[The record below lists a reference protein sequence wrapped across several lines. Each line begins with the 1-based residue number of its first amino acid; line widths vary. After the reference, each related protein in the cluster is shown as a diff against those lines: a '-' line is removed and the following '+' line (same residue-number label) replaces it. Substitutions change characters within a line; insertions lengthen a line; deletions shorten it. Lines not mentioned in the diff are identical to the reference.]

1 MTPDLASLRLRH
13 LQMPTRLLRALKA
26 CVAAAALLSPGAV
39 AVAADL
45 TVGARSELAMD
56 PHFQWLDTNT
66 SYYAQIYGTLVG
78 IDEQSRIVPVL
89 AESWKATSPTEWRFT
104 LRKGVTFHD
113 GSPFDADDVVASFKR
128 ARTLPNASSPYLG
141 AIRTIED
148 VRADDPST
156 VIITTNKPDPIVF
169 YGVAHIQILPAKLAN
184 TATTDDF
191 NTGRAAI
198 GAGSYKFVSYQ
209 AGNRLILERNPNY
222 WGSPPLWDKVTFRFI
237 PDDAARVAA
246 LLSGDVDLIDFVP
259 PSHVERMQATPSVTV
274 FKGRS
279 DRVLFLLMDQERDK
293 SPFITDA
300 DRKPID
306 KNPLK
311 DRRVRE
317 ALTLAVDRDTLVERV
332 MSGLAF
338 PANQIN
344 VEGFGGYNPDIK
356 SPPYDRKRAKEL
368 LAEAGYPG
376 GFGLTLHCTNDR
388 YVNDARVCQAL
399 GQMFARVGLTV
410 DVQTLPRSVF
420 FPKATDHKGERFS
433 MLLLGWGGSSSGDAG
448 ALPNVLHSWEPAKGL
463 GTWNITHYSNRQVDS
478 VIERALSHMD
488 REARHRDYQEA
499 MRMVM
504 DDHGAIALY
513 NQSVAVAARK
523 GITYTV
529 WASERTVA
537 DSAVMEKK

>member
-1 MTPDLASLRLRH
+1 MTTDLAFISQLTLGMPARLR
-13 LQMPTRLLRALKA
+13 RALQI
-26 CVAAAALLSPGAV
+26 CVAASALLAPGGGAFG
-39 AVAADL
+39 ADL
-45 TVGARSELAMD
+45 TIGARSELAMD

-78 IDEQSRIVPVL
+78 IDEQSRIVPLL
-89 AESWKATSPTEWRFT
+89 AESWKAVSETEWRFA
-104 LRKGVTFHD
+104 LRPGITFHD
-113 GSPFDADDVVASFKR
+113 GSPLDAEAVVASFKR
-128 ARTLPNASSPYLG
+128 ARTLPNASSPYVG
-141 AIRTIED
+141 AIRTIGD
-148 VRADDPST
+148 VKADGPAT
-156 VIITTNKPDPIVF
+156 VVITTSKPDPIVL
-169 YGVAHIQILPAKLAN
+169 YGVAQIQILPLKLAA

-209 AGNRLILERNPNY
+209 AGNRLVLERNPNF
-222 WGSPPLWDKVTFRFI
+222 WGPRPLWDKVTFRFI

-259 PSHVERMQATPSVTV
+259 PSFVERLQATPSVTV
-274 FKGRS
+274 FTGRS

-300 DRKPID
+300 NRQPTD
-306 KNPLK
+306 KNPFK

-317 ALTLAVDRDTLVERV
+317 ALTLAVDRDALVERV

-338 PANQIN
+338 PASQIN

-356 SPPYDRKRAKEL
+356 LPPYDRKRAKEL
-368 LAEAGYPG
+368 LAEAGYPE
-376 GFGLTLHCTNDR
+376 GFGITLHCTNDR

-399 GQMFARVGLTV
+399 GQMFARVGLKA
-410 DVQTLPRSVF
+410 DIQTMPRSVF

-433 MLLLGWGGSSSGDAG
+433 LLLLGWGGSSSGDAG

-463 GTWNITHYSNRQVDS
+463 GTWNITHYSNPDLDRL
-478 VIERALSHMD
+478 IERALSHMD
-488 REARHRDYQEA
+488 RAARYHDYEEA
-499 MRMVM
+499 MRLAME
-504 DDHGAIALY
+504 DHGAIALY

-523 GITYTV
+523 GIKYTT
-529 WASERTVA
+529 WASERTIA
-537 DSAVMEKK
+537 DSAVMEK